1 MYTIEWCQWNKI
13 VNDAF
18 IPFIENKDRY
28 LIFYGGRG
36 SSKSNFAAKK
46 LIYRCLTEDY
56 FRCILVRN
64 TYAAI
69 KDSSYQT
76 IKDIIY
82 ELGLGELFEFK
93 LQPLEI
99 HCKNG
104 NSFIARGCDDT
115 QKIKSVKDPSAIWWE
130 EDIPLESDFITVTT
144 SVRTTKAPYLQEIFS
159 INPEVE
165 GDYKDHW
172 FYKRFFGDKVEKSF
186 SSVTPMKIDENTT
199 VNLTYTVHHSWYKDN
214 KWLPPEFIAF
224 LMDLKVKNP
233 YYYTIYCLGY
243 WGNKQTGGLFYKHFD
258 RAKSTDSKV
267 AYNPDIALHLTFD
280 FNVNPYMS
288 ASLWQVVGKVAY
300 CIDEF
305 AMVSPDNNTAGVC
318 KEFTRRYLSHN
329 AGLFIYGDPSGKNED
344 TRSEK
349 GHNDYTVIRK
359 DLIQFN
365 PVSRVDSKHPPVVT
379 RGNFINNIFQDGF
392 EGVNIIISEKC
403 KHFINDL
410 LFLKEASDGT
420 KFKEKTKDKESGIT
434 YEKYGHFTDGFDY
447 FICKCFNTEFLMYQN
462 GKNPVQRSLG
472 SNTFNS
478 KVKY

>member
-1 MYTIEWCQWNKI
+1 MYLVQWCEWHKI
-13 VNDAF
+13 VNEAF

-36 SSKSNFAAKK
+36 SSKSNFVAKK

-56 FRCILVRN
+56 FRFILVRN
-64 TYAAI
+64 TYSSI

-82 ELGLGELFEFK
+82 ELGLQELFEFK

-115 QKIKSVKDPSAIWWE
+115 QKIKSVKDPTGCWWE

-144 SVRTTKAPYLQEIFS
+144 SIRTQKANYLQEIFS

-186 SSVTPMKIDENTT
+186 SSVTPLQIDENTS
-199 VNLTYTVHHSWYKDN
+199 VDLTYTVHHSWYKDN
-214 KWLPPEFIAF
+214 RWLPNEFIGF
-224 LMDLKVKNP
+224 LMDLQKKNP

-243 WGNKQTGGLFYKHFD
+243 WGNKQSGGLFYKLFD
-258 RAKSTDSKV
+258 RARNTSNTIS
-267 AYNPDIALHLTFD
+267 YNPDLALHLSFD

-288 ASLWQVVGKVAY
+288 ATVWQVVGKIAY
-300 CIDEF
+300 CIDEI
-305 AMVSPDNNTAGVC
+305 AMISPKNTTKGVC
-318 KEFTRRYLSHN
+318 DEFTRRYQSHN
-329 AGLFIYGDPSGKNED
+329 AGLFIYGDPSGRNED

-349 GHNDYTVIRK
+349 GFNDYKIISNE
-359 DLIQFN
+359 LAQFK
-365 PVSRVDSKHPPVVT
+365 PVSRVEQKHPPVVI
-379 RGNFINNIFQDGF
+379 RGNFINTVFQEGF
-392 EGVNIIISEKC
+392 EGFNILISEKC
-403 KHFINDL
+403 KHLVNDL

-420 KFKEKTKDKESGIT
+420 KLKEKTKDKESGVS
-434 YEKYGHFTDGFDY
+434 YEKYGHFTDNMDY
-447 FICKCFNTEFLMYQN
+447 FICSAFKNEFSMYQRGRN
-462 GKNPVQRSLG
+462 PTVSSFGK
-472 SNTFNS
+472 NTFNT
-478 KVKY
+478 KHKY